1 MIFLNSR
8 HSYVHIIS
16 MGKLGRIRKYSHSR
30 YQKSLNSKKHDG
42 QSSDPKLPDSG
53 WFASIPYNY
62 QFSLRNVPSTILNE
76 PSIENFTHIF
86 TLLETNKTFSSQW
99 NIIKHSQPFLML
111 CNFSTSGNI
120 IAPAA
125 KITLIINTDLT

>member
-1 MIFLNSR
+1 
-8 HSYVHIIS
+8 

-30 YQKSLNSKKHDG
+30 YQKSLNSKKHDS

-76 PSIENFTHIF
+76 PSIENFTHFHPTGNQQDLQQSVEHNQTFPTISNALQ
-86 TLLETNKTFSSQW
+86 LL
-99 NIIKHSQPFLML
+99 HV
-111 CNFSTSGNI
+111 
-120 IAPAA
+120 
-125 KITLIINTDLT
+125 